1 MFGID
6 EWLSGLAA
14 GHGSGVV
21 VLVAFLLGLRHASD
35 PDHLVAVSTLVA
47 GTRERAT
54 RAAAR
59 LGAAWGAGHAT
70 TLLLFGLPMLVLRSY
85 LPGVVEAAAETL
97 IGAIIVVLAVRLLVR
112 WRRGAFHTHVH
123 EHAGSRHAH
132 LHSHAAAP
140 EHRHAHVLRSP
151 AQAFAIG
158 LVHGT
163 AGSGAVAVL
172 IVVAVPG
179 RALAMLA
186 LLILAAGTALS
197 MTMLT
202 AAVGRLLGLA
212 AARRLLTAAIP
223 ALGSFACL
231 FGVLYTAAALSSF

>member
-6 EWLSGLAA
+6 EWLSGQAV

-85 LPGVVEAAAETL
+85 LPAVVEAAAETL
-97 IGAIIVVLAVRLLVR
+97 IGAVIVVLAVRLLVR
-112 WRRGAFHTHVH
+112 WRRGAFHAHVH

-140 EHRHAHVLRSP
+140 GHRHAHVLRSP

-186 LLILAAGTALS
+186 LLVLAAGTALS